1 MLPTHTHT
9 KQAHSLHVITR
20 DEFFIRGRFYFVLFS
35 PSLSILVYFL
45 CLRSHSCCGRR
56 MRIACGALRIQLV
69 FIDIIQ
75 FAVVVAV
82 PVVVVAAG
90 CVFHMPHSKC
100 ICNCLLSDNETIRV
114 LRIELS
120 LSLSLSQWPIHF
132 SIVP

>member
-1 MLPTHTHT
+1 
-9 KQAHSLHVITR
+9 
-20 DEFFIRGRFYFVLFS
+20 
-35 PSLSILVYFL
+35 
-45 CLRSHSCCGRR
+45 

-82 PVVVVAAG
+82 VVAAG
-90 CVFHMPHSKC
+90 CVFHMAHSKCIC

-120 LSLSLSQWPIHF
+120 VSRSLNGP
-132 SIVP
+132 SIFLLFPKHYL

>member
-1 MLPTHTHT
+1 
-9 KQAHSLHVITR
+9 
-20 DEFFIRGRFYFVLFS
+20 
-35 PSLSILVYFL
+35 
-45 CLRSHSCCGRR
+45 

-75 FAVVVAV
+75 FAVVVAA
-82 PVVVVAAG
+82 VVVAAG
-90 CVFHMPHSKC
+90 CVFHMAHSKCIC

-120 LSLSLSQWPIHF
+120 LSLPLSQWPIHF

>member
-1 MLPTHTHT
+1 
-9 KQAHSLHVITR
+9 
-20 DEFFIRGRFYFVLFS
+20 
-35 PSLSILVYFL
+35 
-45 CLRSHSCCGRR
+45 

-82 PVVVVAAG
+82 VVVAVAAG
-90 CVFHMPHSKC
+90 CVFHMAHSKCIC

-120 LSLSLSQWPIHF
+120 RSLNGP
-132 SIVP
+132 SIFLLFPKHYL